1 LQAIDCATTVD
12 LVPKEFQIRTA
23 IVADASIISWHRARM
38 FQDMGYVPANLFE
51 SFRAKSEA
59 RLRQALASGE
69 YSGWLAS
76 PKAAPLQIIAGA
88 GVQLRQ
94 TLPYPVGEPNEKIAI
109 ADGRQ
114 GIVLNVFTEPEW
126 RRRGLARLLI
136 EEIIAW
142 ARQQRLDTLALHAS
156 DDGLHLYEELGFV
169 RTSEME
175 LREHLRA

>member
-1 LQAIDCATTVD
+1 
-12 LVPKEFQIRTA
+12 
-23 IVADASIISWHRARM
+23 M
-38 FQDMGYVPANLFE
+38 
-51 SFRAKSEA
+51 
-59 RLRQALASGE
+59 
-69 YSGWLAS
+69 
-76 PKAAPLQIIAGA
+76 
-88 GVQLRQ
+88 
-94 TLPYPVGEPNEKIAI
+94 PYPVGEPNEKIAI

-142 ARQQRLDTLALHAS
+142 ARQQRLDTLALHATS

>member
-1 LQAIDCATTVD
+1 MQAIDCATTVD
-12 LVPKEFQIRTA
+12 LVLKEFQIRTA
-23 IVADASIISWHRARM
+23 TVADASIIDWHRARM

-51 SFRAKSEA
+51 SFRAKSEVP
-59 RLRQALASGE
+59 LRQALASGE
-69 YSGWLAS
+69 YIGWLAT
-76 PKAAPLQIIAGA
+76 PQAALHQIIAGA

-94 TLPYPVGEPNEKIAI
+94 TLPYPVVAPNEKIVI
-109 ADGRQ
+109 ADGRH

-126 RRRGLARLLI
+126 RRHGLARLI
-136 EEIIAW
+136 MEEIIAW